1 MSPTS
6 TGIFWL
12 KASRPGLWFQTLW
25 LYLLPLITGADW
37 RSPALWVGLL
47 FATWPLN
54 VLVYGWNDYVDYEI
68 DQLNPRKDSW
78 LFGARGSREQL
89 DRLLPV
95 IGLGQLPFFVA
106 LTWLGGW
113 QLALILVCIVA
124 VNAMYNVKIHGLRGR
139 PPFDLLNPLGY
150 LLLVQ
155 LSVTL
160 NDRPA
165 IPMLAWLYLGL
176 FVMHAQLIG
185 EIMDVVPDRA
195 AGRVTTATLVG
206 VTRAKVMVI
215 AMVVAEGVLCG
226 LAFSDWVLGGFLLAG
241 AGWLLFDVLIYAR
254 SRSYSQREFTL
265 AGVGMNVAGFLSM
278 AWLFFSP
285 GHLLG

>member
-1 MSPTS
+1 MR
-6 TGIFWL
+6 FWL

-37 RSPALWVGLL
+37 RSPALWLGLVYV
-47 FATWPLN
+47 TWPLN
-54 VLVYGWNDYVDYEI
+54 VLVYGWNDRVDI
-68 DQLNPRKDSW
+68 DIDKLNPRKDSW
-78 LFGARGSREQL
+78 LFGARGSRAQL
-89 DRLLPV
+89 EALMPV
-95 IGLGQLPFFVA
+95 IAIAQVPFLIGFV
-106 LTWLGGW
+106 WLGGPT
-113 QLALILVCIVA
+113 LALIFAGIVA
-124 VNAMYNVKIHGLRGR
+124 VNATYNATIGGLRGR

-155 LSVTL
+155 LSVEL

-165 IPMLAWLYLGL
+165 IPALAWLYLGL

-195 AGRVTTATLVG
+195 TGRVTTATLIG
-206 VTRAKVMVI
+206 IRRAKLVVV
-215 AMVVAEGVLCG
+215 AMVLVEGLLCG
-226 LAFSDWVLGGFLLAG
+226 VAFSDWILGGFLLAG

-254 SRSYSQREFTL
+254 TRSYSPREFML
-265 AGVGMNVAGFLSM
+265 AGVGMNVGGFLSM

-285 GHLLG
+285 GILLGG